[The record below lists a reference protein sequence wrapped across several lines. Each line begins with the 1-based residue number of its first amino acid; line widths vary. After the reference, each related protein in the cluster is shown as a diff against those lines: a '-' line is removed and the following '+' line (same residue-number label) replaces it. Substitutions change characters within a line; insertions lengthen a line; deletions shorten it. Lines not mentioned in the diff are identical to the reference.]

1 MLKEKTILPAIIFFG
16 STKVN
21 LKAQCSKGR
30 IDDLRLKIDKAYL
43 GHNLFQT
50 VRLLA

>member
-1 MLKEKTILPAIIFFG
+1 MLKEKTILLAILFLG

-21 LKAQCSKGR
+21 LIAQCIKGR
-30 IDDLRLKIDKAYL
+30 IDDLWLNIDKAYL
-43 GHNLFQT
+43 GQNLFQT